1 MLLFLFLNDFCQT
14 YYLNIYQAELHEIY
28 RVGTIMTVYERF
40 EVIFSI
46 PERALPLHAILWAK
60 SRPNPHNWVRVTF
73 ARAAYDKTRKCF
85 TVHTETN

>member
-40 EVIFSI
+40 EVIFRS
-46 PERALPLHAILWAK
+46 PNGRC
-60 SRPNPHNWVRVTF
+60 RCTQFCGPNPGPIHTTGF
-73 ARAAYDKTRKCF
+73 A
-85 TVHTETN
+85 